1 MIDYKRAGIDLLSIH
16 FTGNKGLGE
25 ELKFSKTPKVLPET
39 ALKDALLHFFISSF
53 RSEVYFHIDRKS
65 KGIFRIIEEMATNKK
80 YFHEGSKNI
89 SQHLFDQSTHPNIKG
104 GELYVCYLKDMVT
117 EGVMCD
123 AIGIF
128 KSENHETYLKVSEEN
143 GDYLL
148 ETEKGFNINKLD
160 KGALIFLTE
169 ENKGYKVSLLDNSSK
184 NTEIAGYWQNDFLQL
199 KPREDSF
206 YHTQNFISLAKS
218 FCEEVLTEEN
228 NVSKNQQMMM
238 LNKSI
243 GFFKNRNKFSLN
255 DFKNE
260 VIPQREVQNEFNDY
274 RKQFYDANELQMIDD
289 FQVSPSAF
297 NKNKKYLRSIIKL
310 DKNFHVYV
318 HSKHEY
324 IEKGFDEERGMKFYK
339 LYFDNE
345 T

>member
-1 MIDYKRAGIDLLSIH
+1 MLFRS
-16 FTGNKGLGE
+16 
-25 ELKFSKTPKVLPET
+25 TPKVLPET

-184 NTEIAGYWQNDFLQL
+184 NTEI
-199 KPREDSF
+199 E
-206 YHTQNFISLAKS
+206 
-218 FCEEVLTEEN
+218 
-228 NVSKNQQMMM
+228 
-238 LNKSI
+238 I
-243 GFFKNRNKFSLN
+243 GR
-255 DFKNE
+255 
-260 VIPQREVQNEFNDY
+260 
-274 RKQFYDANELQMIDD
+274 A
-289 FQVSPSAF
+289 
-297 NKNKKYLRSIIKL
+297 
-310 DKNFHVYV
+310 HV
-318 HSKHEY
+318 
-324 IEKGFDEERGMKFYK
+324 
-339 LYFDNE
+339 
-345 T
+345 